1 MADHPHHHHSHEH
14 HHHAHDHH
22 HHHHALPEMGPGN
35 RLQRAFVLGLVLN
48 GLIVVIQ
55 VIAGFWS
62 NSLSLLA
69 DAGHNLGDV
78 LGLLIAWGASWLVKR
93 QASSR
98 YTYGWRRSSILAAL
112 LNAGLIFVALGAI
125 AVEALHRLQNPPPL
139 QENIVI
145 LVASLGILFNGF
157 TAWLFMKDQH
167 DLNLKGVF
175 LHMVTDALV
184 SLGVVLGA
192 IAIMMTGWMWLDPV
206 MSLGIAVLIG
216 WGTWGLFQDSLSL
229 LLDGVP
235 NHLESRA
242 VQTYLQEL
250 PQVMT
255 IHDLHIWAISTTET
269 ALSVHLV
276 VENHSTDDAFLQTI
290 QEGLQHHFGIQHS
303 TIQLENG
310 QLSLD
315 CSHHQCY
322 PAVAPNKN

>member
-1 MADHPHHHHSHEH
+1 MADHPHPHPHSH
-14 HHHAHDHH
+14 DH
-22 HHHHALPEMGPGN
+22 HHHHALPEIGQGS
-35 RLQRAFVLGLVLN
+35 RLQRAFLWGFLLN

-55 VIAGFWS
+55 IVAGFWS

-69 DAGHNLGDV
+69 DAGHNFGDV

-93 QASSR
+93 RATSR

-112 LNAGLIFVALGAI
+112 LNACLIFVALGAI

-139 QENIVI
+139 QENMVI
-145 LVASLGILFNGF
+145 LVASLGIVFNSI
-157 TAWLFMKDQH
+157 TAWLFMKDQQ

-192 IAIMMTGWMWLDPV
+192 IAIMVTGWMWLDPV

-235 NHLESRA
+235 NHLESQA

-250 PQVMT
+250 PQVIN

-276 VENHSTDDAFLQTI
+276 VENHSRDDHFLRTV
-290 QEGLQHHFGIQHS
+290 QEGLHHHFGIQHS

-310 QLSLD
+310 QLPLD
-315 CSHHQCY
+315 CSHQLCY
-322 PAVAPNKN
+322 PAVAPKKS